1 MAKVSKG
8 WYQVAF
14 ERETSD
20 ELTPATL
27 GDKRLVLVRRD
38 EELRAYDATCPHRG
52 AHLAY
57 GGRRQEQVIVCP
69 FHGYRIHLGMDR
81 GHRFSVPEHPVA
93 TVGGMVF
100 VRIAPGHDNGWV
112 HYLEELDRTHFI
124 VNGFEMSVRAPMEAV
139 IENAFDQRHFHAVHG
154 LRTDKFL
161 VRTSESGALVVDST
175 CYVPTGSA
183 GGGGSVSPAQY
194 RATIPS
200 PGVAAVELRGPM
212 PYTIVTGATDTAT
225 QGECVIRLSV
235 AYPISVWRTAPAAA
249 VHESLLQHSRRG
261 LEEDRMVWEHL
272 DPRAAPQWMPEDE
285 PARVFHR
292 FCAALTDG

>member
-20 ELTPATL
+20 ELTAATL

-38 EELRAYDATCPHRG
+38 GELHAYDATCPHRG

-57 GGRRQEQVIVCP
+57 GGRRQGQVIICP
-69 FHGYRIHLGMDR
+69 FHAYRIHLGID
-81 GHRFSVPEHPVA
+81 HDHHFSVPEYPVA
-93 TVGGMVF
+93 TIGGMVF

-112 HYLEELDRTHFI
+112 RYLKELDRTHFI
-124 VNGFEMSVRAPMEAV
+124 VNGFEMCVRAPMETV
-139 IENAFDQRHFHAVHG
+139 IENAFDQRHFRAVHG

-161 VRTSESGALVVDST
+161 VGTSDSGALVVDST
-175 CYVPTGSA
+175 FYVPTGSA
-183 GGGGSVSPAQY
+183 GGGESVSPARY
-194 RATIPS
+194 RATVAS

-225 QGECVIRLSV
+225 PGECVIRLSV
-235 AYPISVWRTAPAAA
+235 AYPRSVWRTAPTAA
-249 VHESLLQHSRRG
+249 VYEPLLQHSRRG
-261 LEEDRMVWEHL
+261 LEEDRLVWENL
-272 DPRAAPQWMPEDE
+272 ALPSAPRWMPEDE

-292 FCAALTDG
+292 FCAAHTDG